1 LLKLLLRVEQGSRD
15 TVSGAESERLNAT
28 RRRFD
33 GVVLFVFGSPLFLG
47 LGSLYE
53 CSSTESMADWKPQI
67 DLQEIL
73 EEIADHASAHSDWLT
88 QCGA

>member
-1 LLKLLLRVEQGSRD
+1 MLLRVEQGSRD
-15 TVSGAESERLNAT
+15 TVSGAETERSNAK

-33 GVVLFVFGSPLFLG
+33 GVVLFVFGSLPFLR

-53 CSSTESMADWKPQI
+53 CSPTESMADWKPQI
-67 DLQEIL
+67 DLEQIL